1 MKARHPCSFL
11 ILPMILSLWRLHQ
24 LCRRWLT
31 QRNKVPWNPHL
42 NPPNRRRPIGPARSI
57 LLVVTGGK
65 SSDGAAVWEHGGA
78 DRCAAAADWIGAA
91 AGKRIGR
98 NQGKTERCR
107 RNRFKIRQ
115 LLVFLYPEGA
125 RLAPSWAAGVAWHGK
140 DEKKYERTRLGVG
153 CLASRMPKSKSQ
165 NNSKLPIPR
174 RGDADGNQA
183 SLAYRRWRSCCH
195 PFSNRVR
202 STSRTGSDGI
212 SVERAGHLR

>member
-1 MKARHPCSFL
+1 MKPRHPCSFL
-11 ILPMILSLWRLHQ
+11 ILPMIVAPASALPQMANSTQQGALESASQSSKWAAADWSSTLDTIGSNWR
-24 LCRRWLT
+24 
-31 QRNKVPWNPHL
+31 
-42 NPPNRRRPIGPARSI
+42 
-57 LLVVTGGK
+57 K
-65 SSDGAAVWEHGGA
+65 SSDEATVRECGGA

-91 AGKRIGR
+91 TAKRIGR

-115 LLVFLYPEGA
+115 FLVFQNLGGA
-125 RLAPSWAAGVAWHGK
+125 RLAPSWAAGVARHGK
-140 DEKKYERTRLGVG
+140 DEKKHERMRLGVG
-153 CLASRMPKSKSQ
+153 CLASRMPKWKSQ

-212 SVERAGHLR
+212 SVERASHLH